1 MADKIGIIR
10 ILDKGAGASVSS
22 PFFRRFFGNESK
34 REREETQALYAEV
47 SAQPNPYTPVE
58 LGSTISHVFDSA
70 PQPIYG
76 YLCRALHDII
86 TAERYMFACPA
97 PAATMTLKE
106 FADYRNFLRQR
117 QYFLSDHDRIA
128 GLFCDALT
136 RIFTH
141 LAENLPQT
149 EHPTPFTIPLM
160 NTLPLAGA
168 TISGIHKTLEED
180 VYRERGLFAGL
191 IDRLH
196 VNLCYAS
203 GIEPYTNNKRQYK
216 HAFESDLPL
225 DRLTETYL
233 AETPFLELFLQPVP
247 LKFTHQERFS
257 HTHIVGGTNAGKTTL
272 LENLILHDLAFGE
285 TPGLIIIDSQGDL
298 LRKLMHLAVFDPD
311 TGKHGKRFL
320 YITPRDIEHPPA
332 LNVFDVNRVRLG
344 NYDEATKEQVI
355 AGVIQTFDY
364 LFAGL
369 LGADLSAKQNVF
381 FKYVARLML
390 SLPEAIG
397 RNATILDMLHL
408 MEDPLPYAA
417 AIESLP
423 PIQRDFFQRDFM
435 SKTFVQT
442 KEQIRYR
449 LQGIIENPTLARLFT
464 SQTTKIDLFEEMNR
478 GTIIFVDTA
487 KDFLKGSHSHFGRII
502 ISLVLQ
508 AALERAAIPEKER
521 KPAFLIVDEAA
532 SYFDGNIDDLLTD
545 TRKYKVGCVFA
556 HQYLD
561 QAAPSLRAS
570 LAANTS
576 IKFASGVSTS
586 DARAM
591 ATDMRTTP
599 DFILKQPS
607 LQFACHIRNV
617 TSQAVSIPVYPGLP
631 ERISQL
637 TPEQY
642 ERMRDFNR
650 SRVSV
655 SHQEEAG
662 TILPLANE
670 EEASS
675 EMAPQGDSRKDREA
689 SEDISAP
696 SDEW

>member
-10 ILDKGAGASVSS
+10 ILEKTSGASTST
-22 PFFRRFFGNESK
+22 PFFRRFFGNEGK
-34 REREETQALYAEV
+34 REQEETQALYAEV
-47 SAQPNPYTPVE
+47 SAQPNPYTPID
-58 LGSTISHVFDSA
+58 LGSPVYAEFANVAD
-70 PQPIYG
+70 PIRQS
-76 YLCRALHDII
+76 LCEALDEII
-86 TAERYMFACPA
+86 RAERYMFECPPPA
-97 PAATMTLKE
+97 PSMTLKE

-128 GLFCDALT
+128 GLLIDALS
-136 RIFTH
+136 RIFKH
-141 LAENLPQT
+141 LAEQLPIT
-149 EHPTPFTIPLM
+149 EDITPFTIPLV
-160 NTLPLAGA
+160 NTLPLPGP

-203 GIEPYTNNKRQYK
+203 GIEPYKDTKKTFK
-216 HAFESDLPL
+216 HAFESELPL
-225 DRLTETYL
+225 DRLTQTYL
-233 AETPFLELFLQPVP
+233 SETPFLELFQQPVP
-247 LKFTHQERFS
+247 LRFTHEERFN
-257 HTHIVGGTNAGKTTL
+257 HMHVVGGTGAGKTTL

-285 TPGLIIIDSQGDL
+285 TPCLIIIDSQGDL
-298 LRKLMHLAVFDPD
+298 LRKLTHLAVFDPD
-311 TGKHGKRFL
+311 TGRHGKRFL

-332 LNVFDVNRVRLG
+332 LNVFDVNRARLG

-369 LGADLSAKQNVF
+369 LGADLTAKQSVF

-390 SLPEAIG
+390 SLPETMG
-397 RNATILDMLHL
+397 RNATILDMMHL
-408 MEDPLPYAA
+408 MEDPAPYRA

-423 PIQRDFFQRDFM
+423 PIQRNFFERDFM

-464 SQTTKIDLFEEMNR
+464 STKTKIDLFEAMNR

-508 AALERAAIPEKER
+508 AALERAAIPERER
-521 KPAFLIVDEAA
+521 KHAFLIVDEAA

-545 TRKYKVGCVFA
+545 ARKYKLGCVFA

-561 QAAPSLRAS
+561 QAAQSLRAS

-576 IKFASGVSTS
+576 IKFASGVSTN

-599 DFILKQPS
+599 DFIPEAAQPS
-607 LQFACHIRNV
+607 VCLPYQERHA
-617 TSQAVSIPVYPGLP
+617 TSCQHP
-631 ERISQL
+631 
-637 TPEQY
+637 
-642 ERMRDFNR
+642 
-650 SRVSV
+650 RVSWPSRAMQSAHRAAV
-655 SHQEEAG
+655 RASH
-662 TILPLANE
+662 
-670 EEASS
+670 
-675 EMAPQGDSRKDREA
+675 APQPGARFNPA
-689 SEDISAP
+689 IAAIP
-696 SDEW
+696 TIPACIHA

>member
-1 MADKIGIIR
+1 MPEDWFAP
-10 ILDKGAGASVSS
+10 SVSS
-22 PFFRRFFGNESK
+22 PFFRRFFGNESERDR
-34 REREETQALYAEV
+34 RELHALYTEV
-47 SAQPNPYTPVE
+47 AAQPSPYTPE
-58 LGSTISHVFDSA
+58 QLGYTIATAFLAA
-70 PQPIYG
+70 PEPINS
-76 YLCRALHDII
+76 YLCCALDEII
-86 TAERYMFACPA
+86 RAERYMFECP
-97 PAATMTLKE
+97 PPPATMTLKE
-106 FADYRNFLRQR
+106 FADYQNFLRQR
-117 QYFLSDHDRIA
+117 QYFLSDHDSIA
-128 GLFCDALT
+128 GLFADALM
-136 RIFTH
+136 RIFKC
-141 LAENLPQT
+141 LGERLPVT
-149 EHPTPFTIPLM
+149 EDETPFTIPLV
-160 NTLPLAGA
+160 NALPEPGA
-168 TISGIHKTLEED
+168 LISGIHKTLVED
-180 VYRERGLFAGL
+180 LYRERGLFVGL
-191 IDRLH
+191 TDRLY

-203 GIEPYTNNKRQYK
+203 GVEPYKDTKRPYK
-216 HAFESDLPL
+216 QAAECDLPL

-233 AETPFLELFLQPVP
+233 AGTPFLELFQQPVP
-247 LKFTHQERFS
+247 LKFTHKERFS

-272 LENLILHDLAFGE
+272 LEYLILHDLAYD
-285 TPGLIIIDSQGDL
+285 TPSLIVIDSQGDL
-298 LRKLMHLAVFDPD
+298 LRKLTHLAIFDPD
-311 TGKHGKRFL
+311 TGKHGRRFL

-332 LNVFDVNRVRLG
+332 LNVFDVNRARLG
-344 NYDEATKEQVI
+344 NYDQATKEQVI

-369 LGADLSAKQNVF
+369 LGADLTAKQNVF

-390 SLPEAIG
+390 SLPETMG
-397 RNATILDMLHL
+397 RNATILDMLRL
-408 MEDPLPYAA
+408 MEDAEPYRA
-417 AIESLP
+417 AIETLP
-423 PIQRDFFQRDFM
+423 PIQRNFFEQDFLNP
-435 SKTFVQT
+435 KNTTYKQT
-442 KEQIRYR
+442 KEQVRYR
-449 LQGIIENPTLARLFT
+449 LMGIIENPTLARLFT
-464 SQTTKIDLFEEMNR
+464 STTSKIDLFDEMNS

-508 AALERAAIPEKER
+508 AALERAAIPEWER

-570 LAANTS
+570 LAANCS

-617 TSQAVSIPVYPGLP
+617 TPQAVSIPVYPGLP
-631 ERISQL
+631 ERLNQL

-650 SRVSV
+650 SRVSI
-655 SHQEEAG
+655 SPQEEAG
-662 TILPLANE
+662 TILPIGNKEDAPGG
-670 EEASS
+670 
-675 EMAPQGDSRKDREA
+675 MAPQDGSGADSKA
-689 SEDISAP
+689 SEDLSAP